1 MNRSLPIAMDAA
13 KVFAAVN
20 AGQTADILRQI
31 AELGFVFDESLGAI
45 GLLKRPAHEMRLRI
59 DPATGKLA
67 CDAQPE
73 LVTVN
78 NAGIPAYLTN
88 IFDPTL
94 IEVATA
100 PLEAVNI
107 MGGEDKKGDWT
118 TDTVTFTVIEYAG
131 ETSSYGDF
139 NNNGM
144 ADGVNANFP
153 QRQAYVYQGF
163 TQWGE
168 REAARYGLA
177 RIDWANRKNLAT
189 MKTMAQFQ
197 NNSYFFGIS
206 GLQNYGL
213 LNEPSLPPAITTAT
227 PWNDSATTPEQIY
240 NDVVRLFVQL
250 QLQSNGV
257 ISPTASM
264 TLALSNYS
272 APQLNKA
279 NQFGLTAAKLLKEN
293 YPNLTIKTAPQYAQ
307 QTGGYLV
314 QLICNEVNGQPT
326 VRPAFTEKMRAHA
339 VVVGNSN
346 WSQKKSAGTLGTV
359 LYTPYAI
366 ASMIGV

>member
-1 MNRSLPIAMDAA
+1 MHMNRSLPIAMDAA
-13 KVFAAVN
+13 KVFAAVQ

-31 AELGFVFDESLGAI
+31 AELGFVFDESLGKI
-45 GLLKRPAHEMRLRI
+45 GLLKRPAHEMRLTI
-59 DPATGKLA
+59 GADGKLA

-118 TDTVTFTVIEYAG
+118 TDTVTFTVLEYAG

-168 REAARYGLA
+168 R
-177 RIDWANRKNLAT
+177 
-189 MKTMAQFQ
+189 
-197 NNSYFFGIS
+197 
-206 GLQNYGL
+206 
-213 LNEPSLPPAITTAT
+213 
-227 PWNDSATTPEQIY
+227 
-240 NDVVRLFVQL
+240 
-250 QLQSNGV
+250 
-257 ISPTASM
+257 
-264 TLALSNYS
+264 
-272 APQLNKA
+272 
-279 NQFGLTAAKLLKEN
+279 
-293 YPNLTIKTAPQYAQ
+293 
-307 QTGGYLV
+307 
-314 QLICNEVNGQPT
+314 
-326 VRPAFTEKMRAHA
+326 
-339 VVVGNSN
+339 
-346 WSQKKSAGTLGTV
+346 
-359 LYTPYAI
+359 
-366 ASMIGV
+366 

>member
-1 MNRSLPIAMDAA
+1 MNRSIPIAMDAA

-31 AELGFVFDESLGAI
+31 AELGFVFDESLGEI
-45 GLLKRPAHEMRLRI
+45 GLLKRPAHEMRLRL
-59 DPATGKLA
+59 DPTTGRLA

-131 ETSSYGDF
+131 EVSSYGDYS
-139 NNNGM
+139 NNGM
-144 ADGVNANFP
+144 AGQVNANFP
-153 QRQAYVYQGF
+153 QRQAYVYQGL

-168 REAARYGLA
+168 REAARWGLA
-177 RIDWANRKNLAT
+177 RIDWANRKNAAT
-189 MKTMAQFQ
+189 LKTMAQFQ
-197 NNSYFFGIS
+197 NKSYFFGID

-213 LNEPSLPPAITTAT
+213 LNEPSLPPSITTAT
-227 PWNDSATTPEQIY
+227 PWNASATSPEQIFD
-240 NDVVRLFVQL
+240 DVRRLFTQL

-257 ISPTASM
+257 IDSRASM
-264 TLALSNYS
+264 TLAMSNFTDSTLDKTNQYGLS
-272 APQLNKA
+272 AR
-279 NQFGLTAAKLLKEN
+279 NQIAKHF
-293 YPNLTIKTAPQYAQ
+293 PNLTIKTAVQYGQ
-307 QTGGYLV
+307 QTGGNLV
-314 QLICNEVNGQPT
+314 QLIVHEVNGQKT
-326 VRPAFTEKMRAHA
+326 VGPAFTEKMRAHA
-339 VVVGNSN
+339 VVVKASS
-346 WSQKKSAGTLGTV
+346 WEQKKSAGTLGTV
-359 LYTPYAI
+359 LYVPYAI

>member
-1 MNRSLPIAMDAA
+1 MHRSLPIAMDAA

-118 TDTVTFTVIEYAG
+118 TDTVTFSVIEYAG

-144 ADGVNANFP
+144 AGQVNVNFP

-177 RIDWANRKNLAT
+177 RIDWANRKNMAT

-213 LNEPSLPPAITTAT
+213 LNEPSLPASITTAT
-227 PWNDSATTPEQIY
+227 PWNAAATTPEQIY
-240 NDVVRLFVQL
+240 EDVRRLFAQL
-250 QLQSNGV
+250 QLQSNGT
-257 ISPTASM
+257 INAKSSM
-264 TLALSNYS
+264 TLAISNYS
-272 APQLNKA
+272 DAALDKTNT
-279 NQFGLTAAKLLKEN
+279 FGLTARKQLAAT
-293 YPNLTIKTAPQYAQ
+293 YPNMTIKTAVQYGQ
-307 QTGGYLV
+307 QTGGYLA
-314 QLICNEVNGQPT
+314 QLIVSDIDGQPV

-339 VVVGNSN
+339 VVVGASS

-359 LYTPYAI
+359 LYFPYAI
-366 ASMIGV
+366 ASMIGI

>member
-1 MNRSLPIAMDAA
+1 MNRQIALAMDAA

-20 AGQTADILRQI
+20 AGQTPEILRQI
-31 AELGFVFDESLGAI
+31 ADLGIVFDDSMGAI
-45 GLLKRPAHEMRLRI
+45 GLLKAPSSQMRLRI
-59 DPATGKLA
+59 DAATGKLA

-73 LVTVN
+73 LVTVS

-94 IEVATA
+94 IEVLTS

-118 TDTVTFTVIEYAG
+118 TDSVTFSVIEYSG

-139 NNNGM
+139 NNNGN
-144 ADGVNANFP
+144 AGNVNVNFP
-153 QRQAYVYQGF
+153 ARQAYVYQGYV
-163 TQWGE
+163 QWGE

-177 RIDWANRKNLAT
+177 RIDWANRKNIAAA
-189 MKTMAQFQ
+189 KTMAQFQ

-213 LNEPSLPPAITTAT
+213 LNEPSLPPSITTAT
-227 PWNDSATTPEQIY
+227 PWNAAATTPEQIFD
-240 NDVVRLFVQL
+240 DVRRLFTQL

-257 ISPTASM
+257 IDSKAAM
-264 TLALSNYS
+264 TLAISNFSDSTLDRTNQYGLS
-272 APQLNKA
+272 AR
-279 NQFGLTAAKLLKEN
+279 NQISKHF
-293 YPNLTIKTAPQYAQ
+293 PNLTIKTAVQYGQ
-307 QTGGYLV
+307 QTGGYLA
-314 QLICNEVNGQPT
+314 QLIVNELDGQPT

-339 VVVGNSN
+339 VVVGNSS

-359 LYTPYAI
+359 LYRPFCI
-366 ASMIGV
+366 ASMIGI